1 MTYSLNFNQYLE
13 IGGVP
18 LSTPAWEV
26 LNIHTLMS
34 GPATRG
40 ENLVIPGA
48 TGIRAI
54 RHRNTEKTVTLQ
66 LGIWGDKAPDG
77 TPYTDREA
85 GVWTNWLSLR
95 NQFNALL
102 LDEGASTVLAVLHY
116 RGGTIQG
123 QVQVLGYDLG
133 DTYSPFELAATLD
146 VNILA
151 GMLT

>member
-26 LNIHTLMS
+26 LNIQKLMS
-34 GPATRG
+34 GPAVRG

-48 TGIRAI
+48 TGERAL
-54 RHRNTEKTVTLQ
+54 RRRPGGKSETVEM
-66 LGIWGDKAPDG
+66 GIWGDKAPDG
-77 TPYTDREA
+77 TPYMDREA
-85 GVWTNWLSLR
+85 GVWTNWLNLR
-95 NQFNALL
+95 NRFNALL

-123 QVQVLGYDLG
+123 QVQILGYELG

-146 VNILA
+146 IYMVA